1 MKKSSPQIP
10 ANSTSSE
17 HDSDEVVLTN
27 QGQIDGNELS
37 KAKKVYTSAPTVIIL
52 PYDVQN
58 EEVAEEFLKEL
69 QKQSKPNP
77 LNAKIP
83 GVDIRQMKLLNFPDV
98 SEERDD
104 AGNLLAIPIITT
116 AEVQTFWNHCTSAET
131 CFNKDPEIAKGLI
144 TSIDRLEPEKMSC
157 QNHPDSVVEDLWLPV
172 PGEILETS
180 LLSKMVRYVESDTV
194 NQELEKAPRQEWEA
208 SKAGAR
214 TGDGLR
220 DMVAKLWF
228 LVAVMSLI
236 IHKNHPSMCLYFL
249 RVLKAGKQYKPQAD
263 AQNVEHSL
271 LTGNTKLYKRIS
283 DAMFWLQTSYGR
295 FIPFNLD
302 GYSQKH
308 LFRSGPLTV
317 RIQINVLSP
326 SLKNADQKLNPS
338 LPLRR
343 CLQVSSSMP
352 LQLPQSEGPSLKLS
366 RAKESVKKPEESEYS
381 SEEGRLGKRQPS
393 FHGRDLPDRSS
404 DMEAS
409 PPSRRPGEGLD
420 GYFATLLQQEDDEDR
435 YQEQN
440 EFALPDNWD
449 I

>member
-1 MKKSSPQIP
+1 MQEESPQIP
-10 ANSTSSE
+10 AKPTPSE
-17 HDSDEVVLTN
+17 HDSDEVIQTIQVQL
-27 QGQIDGNELS
+27 DGNQLP
-37 KAKKVYTSAPTVIIL
+37 KAPKIYTAGPTVTTL
-52 PYDVQN
+52 QYDAKNV
-58 EEVAEEFLKEL
+58 EVAEEFLKEI
-69 QKQSKPNP
+69 QKQSKADP
-77 LNAKIP
+77 LNVKIED
-83 GVDIRQMKLLNFPDV
+83 VDIRQMKLFNTPDL

-104 AGNLLAIPIITT
+104 AGNLLAVTITT
-116 AEVQTFWNHCTSAET
+116 TAKDQEFKVSAAYAET
-131 CFNKDPEIAKGLI
+131 CLNKDPEINQSLI
-144 TSIDRLEPEKMSC
+144 ASIDSLAPEKQSY
-157 QNHPDSVVEDLWLPV
+157 QNHPDRVFRGFWDPE
-172 PGEILETS
+172 PGETTQ
-180 LLSKMVRYVESDTV
+180 LSKIVQHFESDTA
-194 NQELEKAPRQEWEA
+194 NQKLEQAPRQKWEA
-208 SKAGAR
+208 SKAAAR
-214 TGDGLR
+214 FGDGLK

-249 RVLKAGKQYKPQAD
+249 KVLKAGKQYKPPAD
-263 AQNVEHSL
+263 SQNIENSL
-271 LTGNTKLYKRIS
+271 LTGRTKLYKRIS

-302 GYSQKH
+302 GYNQKH
-308 LFRSGPLTV
+308 VFRSGPLTV

-338 LPLRR
+338 LPLRK